1 MTSQSVDRRDFL
13 KSASATGLGVMMTS
27 RMPASLLGTSASDKV
42 VVAVIGVNGRG
53 QVHAQNFARGKNTEV
68 AYVCDV
74 DSTVLSKV
82 LKQTQDAQS
91 KTPKAIDDFRRALDD
106 KAVDAISIAT
116 PDHWHAPM
124 ALLAMKAGKH
134 VYLEKPCGHNPRE
147 GELLV
152 EAQKKYGRVV
162 QMGTQQRSSSRTIE
176 ALQAIKGRCDR
187 TRVSRARMVRQHTR
201 GNRSRQAGACSGEPE
216 L

>member
-1 MTSQSVDRRDFL
+1 MRSIAPPRCAQSRIRMTTESVDRRDFL

-74 DSTVLSKV
+74 DSAVLSKV

-91 KTPKAIDDFRRALDD
+91 RTPTG
-106 KAVDAISIAT
+106 AT
-116 PDHWHAPM
+116 A
-124 ALLAMKAGKH
+124 
-134 VYLEKPCGHNPRE
+134 
-147 GELLV
+147 
-152 EAQKKYGRVV
+152 
-162 QMGTQQRSSSRTIE
+162 
-176 ALQAIKGRCDR
+176 KGR
-187 TRVSRARMVRQHTR
+187 A
-201 GNRSRQAGACSGEPE
+201 
-216 L
+216 